1 MAVFFV
7 NPMLYAYFVISFFI
21 ALLLTPGV
29 RRLARKKGWMAQP
42 VTERWHKQPTAMMG
56 GIAIYF
62 SLAIPLFA
70 ISDFSTLLPHL
81 ARSPGFRPPP
91 DLAPA
96 VWIGASLMFILG
108 LLDDFIRIKPH
119 TKLVG
124 QILVASVVTFLGF
137 RLHWFTSLTLDTII
151 TLIWIIGVTNAVNLI
166 DNMDGLCTGVA
177 LIGAVYFALLL
188 SGLAGSGSAVSVLL
202 AGSLAGFLMYNFN
215 PAAIFMGDCGSLTI
229 GFVLSMLGL
238 HYASADTTPALASM
252 AVPIMIL
259 LVPILDTTLVTLI
272 RLLSGRKAST
282 GGKDHT
288 SHRLVLIGFSER
300 DAVLFLYGVGAISGI
315 ASLFVSTTDSLTSPA
330 VIIPLAISVLL
341 IGVYMAQIR
350 VYPDREFCL
359 LRNHSYTPILME
371 LTYKRQIA
379 LVLLDFCLIALSYYL
394 SYRLRFSA
402 QGFGEHFR
410 FFLHSLPAVIACKF
424 IAFFVMGI
432 YRGIWRYMSSND
444 VYTYLKASGAATLLC
459 AFAVTYIYRF
469 EDFPKGI
476 FVIDFLL
483 TTGLLLGTRGSFR
496 ISLDAVKRKT
506 LSGETVLIYGAGRG
520 GEILMREILNNK
532 RRHIRPVGFIDD
544 DVLKTGKKL
553 LGYPI
558 LGTFEDIDRLR
569 NRHRFTGLLISF
581 NGHVPN
587 NFEGAR
593 QYCKENGLTLQRFSI
608 RLEDVDTGPFAN

>member
-1 MAVFFV
+1 MPYV
-7 NPMLYAYFVISFFI
+7 YFVISFFI
-21 ALLLTPGV
+21 ALLLTPGIRAV
-29 RRLARKKGWMAQP
+29 ARKKGWMAHP
-42 VTERWHKQPTAMMG
+42 VDERWHKKSTAMLG
-56 GIAIYF
+56 GFAIYF
-62 SLAIPLFA
+62 GMAIPLFVV
-70 ISDFSTLLPHL
+70 SDFSTLLPHL
-81 ARSPGFRPPP
+81 ARSPGLRPPP
-91 DLAPA
+91 PLGPA
-96 VWIGASLMFILG
+96 VFVGMTLMFILG

-137 RLHWFTSLTLDTII
+137 RLHWFTSLTLDTIV
-151 TLIWIIGVTNAVNLI
+151 TLIWIVGVANAVNLI
-166 DNMDGLCTGVA
+166 DNMDGLCAGVS
-177 LIGAVYFALLL
+177 LIGAIYFALLL
-188 SGLAGSGSAVSVLL
+188 SNPSGAGGAAPLLL
-202 AGSLAGFLMYNFN
+202 AGALAGFLMYNFN
-215 PAAIFMGDCGSLTI
+215 PASIFMGDCGSLTI
-229 GFVLSMLGL
+229 GFVLSMLGI
-238 HYASADTTPALASM
+238 HYAAAENTPALASM
-252 AVPIMIL
+252 AVPVMIL

-288 SHRLVLIGFSER
+288 SHRLVLMGFSER
-300 DAVLFLYGVGAISGI
+300 DAVLFLYGVGAISGV
-315 ASLFVSTTDSLTSPA
+315 ASLFVSATDSLTSPA

-341 IGVYMAQIR
+341 MGVYMAQIR
-350 VYPDREFCL
+350 VYPDREFCI

-379 LVLLDFCLIALSYYL
+379 LVLLDFGLIAFSYYL

-402 QGFGEHFR
+402 QGFAEHFK
-410 FFLHSLPAVIACKF
+410 FFLPSLPAVIACKF
-424 IAFFVMGI
+424 IAFFAVGV

-444 VYTYLKASGAATLLC
+444 VFTHLKASTAATLLSV
-459 AFAVTYIYRF
+459 FAITYIYRF
-469 EDFPKGI
+469 DDFPKGI

-506 LSGETVLIYGAGRG
+506 LAGEPVLIYGAGRG

-532 RRHIRPVGFIDD
+532 RRNIQPVGFIDD

-558 LGTFEDIDRLR
+558 LGTFADIDRLR
-569 NRHRFTGLLISF
+569 DRHRFTSVLISF
-581 NGHVPN
+581 NGHIPN

-593 QYCKENGLTLQRFSI
+593 QYCGERGLNLRRFSV
-608 RLEDVDTGPFAN
+608 RLEEVDTDPFAN